1 MAVTIRVLG
10 QAAPAAGV
18 ETALYTCATTSAVI
32 STLNICNFGAAPDTF
47 TVRVNVGGAGDANK
61 QLLFYLAPL
70 PANTTVTI
78 TIGITIETT
87 YVINVTSTNGTSSF
101 NLFGQENS

>member
-1 MAVTIRVLG
+1 MPTIRVLG
-10 QAAPAAGV
+10 QSAPTATV

-32 STLNICNFGAAPDTF
+32 STLNICNFGGTTDTF
-47 TVRVNVGGAGDANK
+47 TVRINVGGVGDSNE

-78 TIGITIETT
+78 TIGITVETT
-87 YVINVTSTNGTSSF
+87 DVINVTSINGTCAF
-101 NLFGQENS
+101 TAFGQEQ

>member
-10 QAAPAAGV
+10 QAAPTAAV
-18 ETALYTCATTSAVI
+18 ETALYTCATTSTVI
-32 STLNICNFGAAPDTF
+32 STLNICNFGAATDTF
-47 TVRVNVGGAGDANK
+47 TVRVNVGGAGDSNE

-78 TIGITIETT
+78 TIGITIAATD
-87 YVINVTSTNGTSSF
+87 VINVTSTNGTSAFS
-101 NLFGQENS
+101 LFGQENA